1 MVMRDLYVRFRFKP
15 IYNRSEN
22 LKFIQHNE
30 VWISVH
36 KDAFL
41 VGVNFISEAA
51 YEQAWFERNP
61 KIFKMIRTNDKSIAK
76 KIAKHEI
83 HSIAFLAKEILN
95 GNTLIL
101 SHEKIFSIED

>member
-1 MVMRDLYVRFRFKP
+1 MRDLYIRFRFKP
-15 IYNRSEN
+15 VNSRSEN

-30 VWISVH
+30 VWISVY
-36 KDAFL
+36 KDATL
-41 VGVNFISEAA
+41 VGVNFISEAS

-76 KIAKHEI
+76 KIAEHEQPE
-83 HSIAFLAKEILN
+83 IAFLAKEILN

-101 SHEKIFSIED
+101 RHEKIFSIED